1 MKTKRAWIVAFA
13 TIFAGISLALVQNK
27 VAPCMTTLMGAFNID
42 MATAG
47 WLSSLFSLVGIVM
60 AIPASIVL
68 NKLGP
73 KKGGIVAL
81 ACAILGSLIGVFT
94 DSVPV
99 LMASRIVEGVGVGLM
114 SVIGPSLIGHGG
126 FPEAKRGPAHEHL
139 GRVPDWAPRLS
150 CSSWA
155 PCSPP
160 ASAGRAYGGSGLLRA
175 SSRSCSTSS
184 A

>member
-68 NKLGP
+68 NKP
-73 KKGGIVAL
+73 DRRRA
-81 ACAILGSLIGVFT
+81 ASWPWHAPHWARW
-94 DSVPV
+94 SV
-99 LMASRIVEGVGVGLM
+99 
-114 SVIGPSLIGHGG
+114 
-126 FPEAKRGPAHEHL
+126 
-139 GRVPDWAPRLS
+139 
-150 CSSWA
+150 CSPTA
-155 PCSPP
+155 FPCSW
-160 ASAGRAYGGSGLLRA
+160 RAVSWRA
-175 SSRSCSTSS
+175 W
-184 A
+184 AWA